1 MTTRAEELK
10 AIVDDAWAAT
20 ANLGECEP
28 AVRLTAFEQLLH
40 FLLADSASQP
50 RNGQSDAAAPASTSD
65 QAEPLDS
72 SYATEQQRAEAVG
85 RFLHLEPEDALDLFN
100 LTEPTPRLTLPAEK
114 LPNSSVEAI
123 RVIALLVCAARTA
136 LGTETGSADIRQVAE
151 DYNRCDPDFAD
162 ALTNMQ
168 ELSVRGK
175 SSSRNRLVRLRVI
188 GIEAAQALAAS
199 LID

>member
-20 ANLGECEP
+20 AGLGECEP
-28 AVRLTAFEQLLH
+28 GIRQTAFEQLLH

-50 RNGQSDAAAPASTSD
+50 RNGQSGAGEQMPTPD
-65 QAEPLDS
+65 QLEPLDS

-85 RFLHLEPEDALDLFN
+85 RFLHLDPGDALDLFN
-100 LTEPTPRLTLPAEK
+100 LAGPMPRLTLPAEK
-114 LPNSSVEAI
+114 LPNDSVEAV

-136 LGTETGSADIRQVAE
+136 LGTETGSADIRQAAE
-151 DYNRCDPDFAD
+151 DHNRCDTDFAD

-168 ELSVRGK
+168 ELSVQGK

-188 GIEAAQALAAS
+188 GIEAARALAPS
-199 LID
+199 LVE

>member
-20 ANLGECEP
+20 AGLGECEP
-28 AVRLTAFEQLLH
+28 GIRQTAFEQLLH

-50 RNGQSDAAAPASTSD
+50 RNGQSDAVAQMPTPD
-65 QAEPLDS
+65 QAEPPDS

-85 RFLHLEPEDALDLFN
+85 RFLHLDPGDALDLFN
-100 LTEPTPRLTLPAEK
+100 LAGPMPRLTLPPEK
-114 LPNSSVEAI
+114 LPNDPVEAVQ
-123 RVIALLVCAARTA
+123 VIALLVCAARTA
-136 LGTETGSADIRQVAE
+136 LGTETGSANIRQAVE
-151 DYNRCDPDFAD
+151 DHNRCDTDFVD

-168 ELSVRGK
+168 ELSVQGK

-188 GIEAAQALAAS
+188 GIEAVRALAPS
-199 LID
+199 LVE